1 MEERVFKMLIF
12 HSSWN
17 RKTFFFLEILLGVWV
32 IFLLFSPMM
41 YVHMRLIEK
50 EYAGARKLDSQKKAY
65 DGFVELKESMYSGD
79 FDFDSFLALKEV
91 QLHINR
97 NIKLINFDEEKGVIL
112 AVYNCQDSG
121 CAYTIFMK
129 YEKFEV

>member
-1 MEERVFKMLIF
+1 MPYRALTHGRINTATNVKGQTGK
-12 HSSWN
+12 N
-17 RKTFFFLEILLGVWV
+17 VNGDT
-32 IFLLFSPMM
+32 
-41 YVHMRLIEK
+41 
-50 EYAGARKLDSQKKAY
+50 DSQKKAY

-91 QLHINR
+91 QLHTNR
-97 NIKLINFDEEKGVIL
+97 NIKLINFDEEKGAIL

-129 YEKFEV
+129 YEKFEI